1 MALDGKE
8 KGTLIKKYAKLRFTV
23 IEENRSE
30 RVTLK
35 NFLRNEGFTDVVDHE
50 TYEETWEK
58 LQLSTTHI
66 LIFSVN
72 NEEGA
77 DFLRDLIESTRFK
90 KTPMVIFTKKIK
102 EYPKIFEQENII
114 ASWQEAPINNLK
126 LELAY
131 IKIMQDGVAERSQIT
146 DESTSLDNFTK
157 AVDEMRE
164 DNYKEAKELLRLS
177 LKENPKFTEAY
188 LKMTETLIA
197 LNDYQAAQRVIDSA
211 EKLAPNDSRVML
223 LKAKIAV
230 NTMEKQDAVKLCD
243 GAVSAHGKDM
253 MFITEIG
260 NIALE
265 KGWHEEA
272 IRYYEMVRSIDPNVI
287 HTYNRLGIAYSRSS
301 NFDGALAMYELAL
314 KIDELDPGIH
324 FNMGM
329 MYYRKN
335 DKKTA
340 LEEFRKSSE
349 LAPEMVE
356 SQEWIEKIEAES

>member
-1 MALDGKE
+1 MALDAKE
-8 KGTLIKKYAKLRFTV
+8 KETLVNKYAKLRFTI

-35 NFLRNEGFTDVVDHE
+35 NFLRNEGFTDVADYE
-50 TYEETWEK
+50 TYEEAWEK
-58 LQLSTTHI
+58 LQLSTTHV
-66 LIFSVN
+66 LLFSVN
-72 NEEGA
+72 NEDGA

-90 KTPMVIFTKKIK
+90 KTPMIIFTKKIK
-102 EYPKIFEQENII
+102 EYPKIFEHEDIV
-114 ASWQEAPINNLK
+114 ALWQEAPINNLK
-126 LELAY
+126 LELTY
-131 IKIMQDGVAERSQIT
+131 IKIFQDGVVERSHIT

-157 AVDEMRE
+157 AVEQMSE
-164 DNYKEAKELLRLS
+164 DNYKEAKELLRLC

-197 LNDYQAAQRVIDSA
+197 LKDYQTAQRVIDSA

-223 LKAKIAV
+223 LQAKIAADTLDKKDAIKV
-230 NTMEKQDAVKLCD
+230 FDDAV
-243 GAVSAHGKDM
+243 SIHGKDL
-253 MFITEIG
+253 MFLTEMG
-260 NIALE
+260 NIALD

-272 IRYYEMVRSIDPNVI
+272 IRYYEMARSIDPNVI

-314 KIDELDPGIH
+314 KIDERDPGIH

-335 DKKTA
+335 EKKTA
-340 LEEFRKSSE
+340 LEEFRKASE
-349 LAPEMVE
+349 LAPEMPE
-356 SQEWIEKIEAES
+356 PQEWIEKIEAES